1 MRKQKRW
8 IALFLTVTLVSGV
21 TGCSTG
27 KENATGGTLP
37 IEKGT
42 ALADVFDSE
51 EYAVEE
57 AEEEEIP
64 VSTYE
69 GLTFIKPGT
78 LQQAVILFQRVLPL
92 PRKKQQTDIH
102 RKKQLRS
109 IVRLWKQAV

>member
-69 GLTFIKPGT
+69 GLTFIKPEHCRNICFPIWIMMR
-78 LQQAVILFQRVLPL
+78 LQILPL
-92 PRKKQQTDIH
+92 
-102 RKKQLRS
+102 
-109 IVRLWKQAV
+109 

>member
-69 GLTFIKPGT
+69 GTYLYKTGNTAGISAFRYG
-78 LQQAVILFQRVLPL
+78 L
-92 PRKKQQTDIH
+92 
-102 RKKQLRS
+102 
-109 IVRLWKQAV
+109 